1 MCWRGGR
8 AGAGRGGRNLR
19 LLLPLEIPVG
29 DEGSTVQVLLTARDR
44 DGALGAPIS
53 VVEFRRAGAVE
64 HEAQS
69 RNAAVER
76 AVASICGL
84 A

>member
-1 MCWRGGR
+1 
-8 AGAGRGGRNLR
+8 LR

-44 DGALGAPIS
+44 DGALGASVS

-64 HEAQS
+64 REAPS
-69 RNAAVER
+69 RNAMVER